1 VVSNSGIDSKVAKDI
16 TVWVLQW
23 TRVII
28 SFQNNHLM
36 ELLGS
41 GYSSIVAVG
50 EVRKQFLRM
59 AALS

>member
-1 VVSNSGIDSKVAKDI
+1 VAKDI